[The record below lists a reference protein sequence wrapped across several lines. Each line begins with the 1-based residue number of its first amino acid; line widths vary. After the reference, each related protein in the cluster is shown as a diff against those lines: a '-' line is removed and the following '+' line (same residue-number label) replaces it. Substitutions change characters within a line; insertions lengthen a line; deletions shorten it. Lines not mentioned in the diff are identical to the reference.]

1 MNTPTLALPP
11 SGPANKIDDVEAK
24 EVARLRDTGA
34 PIRLGFWALVVGL
47 GLFLAWAAWAPLD
60 EGVPAQASVAVET
73 RRTTIQHMQGG
84 VVRAVQVKDGSEVK
98 VDDVLIELD
107 DSIARATHQAIR
119 QTYLSQ
125 RAQESRLLAELTL
138 APSIDFHPDLLDAD
152 DTLAAQHRAAQTQL
166 FNARRTAYAAEV
178 SATEQMI
185 AGLEGQITG
194 VGQLLV
200 TRRAQQTLQSRQLEG
215 VQQLAEEGFAPRNQA
230 LQLQQAQADLRTSI
244 GNLEI
249 EVQRLQSAV
258 AENKLRLA
266 SKRQERAK
274 EASAMLADI
283 RREVQANQERL
294 LASTS
299 ELGRMQIK
307 SPAAGQ
313 VIGLAIR
320 NPGGVVQPGQP
331 LMDILPRG
339 VPLVLDVKIPPHVIA
354 NVVVGQEVEV
364 RFAAFAST
372 PHLVVLGRLLSVAG
386 DVVTEQHGGVVQ
398 SYYTARVELT
408 PEGMKALG
416 NKLVQPG
423 MNADVLIRTGERS
436 MLDYLLAPL
445 LKRVSASMTEQ

>member
-34 PIRLGFWALVVGL
+34 PIRLGFWTLVVGL
-47 GLFLAWAAWAPLD
+47 GLFLLWAAWAPLD
-60 EGVPAQASVAVET
+60 EGVPAPASVAVET

-84 VVRAVQVKDGSEVK
+84 VVRAVLVKDGSEVK
-98 VDDVLIELD
+98 VGDVLIELD
-107 DSIARATHQAIR
+107 DSIARANHQAIR

-125 RAQESRLLAELTL
+125 RALESRLLAELTQ
-138 APSIDFHPDLLDAD
+138 APSIDFHPDLLDAND
-152 DTLAAQHRAAQTQL
+152 ALAAQHRAAQTQL
-166 FNARRTAYAAEV
+166 FNARRAAFVAEV

-185 AGLEGQITG
+185 AGLEGQISG
-194 VGQLLV
+194 VRQLLV
-200 TRRAQQTLQSRQLEG
+200 ERRAQQALQDRQVAG
-215 VQQLAEEGFAPRNQA
+215 VQQLADEGFAPRNQA

-244 GNLEI
+244 GNLENEI
-249 EVQRLQSAV
+249 QRLRSAV
-258 AENKLRLA
+258 AENELRLA

-274 EASAMLADI
+274 EASAMLADVQ
-283 RREVQANQERL
+283 REVQANQERL
-294 LASTS
+294 LASTK

-313 VIGLAIR
+313 VIALAIR

-339 VPLVLDVKIPPHVIA
+339 VPLVLDVKIPPQVIA
-354 NVVVGQEVEV
+354 NVAVGQEVEV
-364 RFAAFAST
+364 RFSAFAST
-372 PHLVVLGRLLSVAG
+372 PHLVVLGRLTSVAG

-398 SYYTARVELT
+398 SYYAARVELT

-416 NKLVQPG
+416 NKTVQPG
-423 MNADVLIRTGERS
+423 MNAEVLIRTGERS